1 MMRDLL
7 SSPLPS
13 QGKVRIET
21 QIHRRRSAK
30 AAGPMEA
37 EWDCSQEQPPTQ
49 LRMVVRLEPARPD
62 GDPRNA

>member
-1 MMRDLL
+1 MMRDRL
-7 SSPLPS
+7 SSRLPS
-13 QGKVRIET
+13 QGKARIET

-37 EWDCSQEQPPTQ
+37 EWDCSQGQPPTQ
-49 LRMVVRLEPARPD
+49 LRMVVPLAPSRPD